1 MSAEPGGR
9 IVDAHVHVWS
19 ADTDRYP
26 LAPGFDRADLW
37 LPSFSPKTT
46 RSIVGPSAPCG

>member
-1 MSAEPGGR
+1 MSAEPGSR

-26 LAPGFDRADLW
+26 LTPGFDRNDLW
-37 LPSFSPKTT
+37 LPSCHA
-46 RSIVGPSAPCG
+46 RGPRAI